1 MNRSLESRSNGEDGD
16 SESDMEW
23 PEYTFDIEAY
33 MKTKCP
39 LFYRILKQLQ
49 AQRAPQLPPEMFQ
62 QIYDLLGDKP
72 WLNDEEKIIDK
83 FCPKLWLVLKPIRD
97 QKKIPMELINII
109 FDFLNWPWAPPVV

>member
-1 MNRSLESRSNGEDGD
+1 
-16 SESDMEW
+16 
-23 PEYTFDIEAY
+23 
-33 MKTKCP
+33 
-39 LFYRILKQLQ
+39 
-49 AQRAPQLPPEMFQ
+49 MFQ